1 MRRQLLLVTFLAPF
15 ESIKN
20 IEEMGGL
27 VVILSSVDEHAHGGL
42 PTLDTLLPCGAQIG
56 CRSNMHTP
64 DHTPDRIEYS
74 IIP

>member
-1 MRRQLLLVTFLAPF
+1 MRRQLQLVAFLVSF

-20 IEEMGGL
+20 IGEMGGL

-42 PTLDTLLPCGAQIG
+42 LTLGTLLPCGAQIG

-64 DHTPDRIEYS
+64 GRIEYS